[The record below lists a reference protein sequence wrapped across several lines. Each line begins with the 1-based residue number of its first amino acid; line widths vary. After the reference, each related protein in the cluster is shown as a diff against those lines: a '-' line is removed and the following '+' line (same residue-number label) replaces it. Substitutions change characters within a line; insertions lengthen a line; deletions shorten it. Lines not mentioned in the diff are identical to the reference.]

1 MPVLYEAIGSYSLR
15 WKNMSKTHANIHI
28 PIQLNF
34 HAEIQFVEFFVKRI
48 LYSRWWDKLRQ
59 APKKK
64 LREKTTTN
72 VYILFDKCSNKY
84 PSSLFNKQAF
94 KRICVLFVFVF
105 SENFWN
111 VLNVRYT
118 SACWLVRWQIRWNS
132 FLFGVVKTPKHCIQR
147 IFLNDV
153 FRNLNLK

>member
-1 MPVLYEAIGSYSLR
+1 MPVLYEAIRSYSLR

-64 LREKTTTN
+64 NCGKKPQQMYIYCLTN
-72 VYILFDKCSNKY
+72 AQINIHRVYLINRHLNEFAFCLFSCLAKIFEMYWMLDT
-84 PSSLFNKQAF
+84 QALVGWFGGKFGGIRFCLVWSKRLNIVF
-94 KRICVLFVFVF
+94 KEF
-105 SENFWN
+105 SWMMF
-111 VLNVRYT
+111 
-118 SACWLVRWQIRWNS
+118 
-132 FLFGVVKTPKHCIQR
+132 FGI
-147 IFLNDV
+147 
-153 FRNLNLK
+153 